1 MSHDAADPLATTSP
15 EPGSAPDGLPA
26 PDAGPPQ
33 APLLV
38 LRADPARGI
47 VRLRG
52 CLDRVGAELLTD
64 RLLELRR
71 LGHRDVA
78 VQIPSEGANP
88 EVQALLAEVAGR
100 LTAEGL
106 RLTVE
111 EGTPPVP

>member
-1 MSHDAADPLATTSP
+1 MSQDAADPLAPTFLDT
-15 EPGSAPDGLPA
+15 GSA
-26 PDAGPPQ
+26 Q

-38 LRADPARGI
+38 LRADPVRGT

-71 LGHRDVA
+71 LGHREVT
-78 VQIPSEGANP
+78 VQLPSGSDRDA
-88 EVQALLAEVAGR
+88 ALLLAEVAGR
-100 LTAEGL
+100 VAADGL
-106 RLTVE
+106 HLTVE